1 MDQDYT
7 KGSYIPPNRRRNPK
21 LQSPRFVVRDPR
33 PPPLMQGSG
42 SGGFARRR
50 EQLENSDQ
58 SQTSSHFR
66 SVDGNRGR
74 EPRGR
79 GQPQFK
85 SDNNHG
91 SHSRGNRRGTTNSK
105 AGMSSYEK

>member
-1 MDQDYT
+1 MDHDYT

-42 SGGFARRR
+42 SGGFAPR
-50 EQLENSDQ
+50 EQLENSDR
-58 SQTSSHFR
+58 SQTSSHSRGF
-66 SVDGNRGR
+66 DGNRGR

-79 GQPQFK
+79 GQPQSK

-91 SHSRGNRRGTTNSK
+91 GHSRGNGRGTTNSK
-105 AGMSSYEK
+105 AGMPFYEK